1 MTVSPALAGLVAA
14 FFEGRE
20 DVIADPYPLY
30 ARMRDE
36 APVFRHQHMYLVTR
50 HDDVAALIR
59 DDRLG
64 SRDHNRIPSA
74 LAQVE
79 DDADREVVQAWG
91 DFLITFLAGTDEPDH
106 MRRRKFQQHGFLP
119 KQLDDVVQYTQNTMD
134 SLLDTAAAKGD
145 FDFFEEIAHVLPSQV
160 IAHMLGVPEEDMG
173 RVRDW
178 TGAAGWVMGRGYQH
192 IPEVRDQLDAYK
204 RYVVEHIA
212 RRRREPHRDDLLGIL
227 IAAEEDGEKLTP
239 DELTVTFFNL
249 IFSGHE
255 STATAIVTGM
265 YALLRHPNQWRLL
278 CDKPEL
284 VAQAT
289 EELLRYVSPVQSIT
303 RYARVDIELEGGTI
317 PAGSSVKL
325 MLGAANHDPTH
336 FPDPETLDILR
347 EDTKSLV
354 FGRGTHFCMGN
365 ALARLETSTALGTV
379 ARRFPQIRLAGDAV
393 RWRENPL
400 MHRPL
405 SLWVS
410 VPRLAA
416 PYLRQAG

>member
-1 MTVSPALAGLVAA
+1 MNVTTGLPELVAA

-20 DVIADPYPLY
+20 DVIANPYPVY
-30 ARMRDE
+30 ARMRAE

-59 DDRLG
+59 DERLG
-64 SRDHNRIPSA
+64 SRDHNRIPTA
-74 LAQVE
+74 LAQVR
-79 DDADREVVQAWG
+79 DDADRTVVQEWG

-119 KQLDDVVQYTQNTMD
+119 KQLDDVTQYTQDTMD
-134 SLLDTAAAKGD
+134 SLLDRAMAKGD
-145 FDFFEEIAHVLPSQV
+145 FDFFDEIAHVLPSQV
-160 IAHMLGVPEEDMG
+160 IAHMLGVPEDDME

-204 RYVVEHIA
+204 RYVVDHIEG
-212 RRRREPHRDDLLGIL
+212 RRGKPHRDDLLGIL

-265 YALLRHPNQWRLL
+265 YALLRNPDQWRLL
-278 CDKPEL
+278 CDNPDL
-284 VAQAT
+284 ASQAT

-303 RYARVDIELEGGTI
+303 RYARVDLELEGGTI

-325 MLGAANHDPTH
+325 MLGAANHDPVH
-336 FPDPETLDILR
+336 FSDPETLDILR

-365 ALARLETSTALGTV
+365 ALARLEIATAIGTV
-379 ARRFPQIRLAGDAV
+379 ARRFPGIRLAGDPV

-400 MHRPL
+400 MHRPQ

-410 VPRLAA
+410 APRVAA
-416 PYLRQAG
+416 HA